1 MTLTDAVP
9 RASSSTPTQPPPLVG
24 QLAVETTSAE
34 AGAARAAAR
43 GRPLAEAAAVGKR
56 LAFAPGYGHALPPSF
71 FLSPPPTPHGTLS
84 SRHITQ
90 STSEVLFAA
99 LTIVLSQG

>member
-1 MTLTDAVP
+1 MP
-9 RASSSTPTQPPPLVG
+9 RLERRPQRRPSHLHLG

-71 FLSPPPTPHGTLS
+71 FLSPPPTPHETVS
-84 SRHITQ
+84 SRHYAVD
-90 STSEVLFAA
+90 SEVLFAA